1 VIPHDATLIV
11 WEIIEAGGE
20 IDKNVLERQVS
31 PRLRYPFDVA
41 WDYLL
46 DNEIVIRALS
56 SEGQLH
62 ATDATVRADSAEQLP
77 TPNTYITDLA
87 QERWTVDKRLVA
99 VNEVDPRSV
108 RSLVAKTTNPRNFSA
123 PYQAVIDGSKAKRDP
138 IMEYVESLS
147 PVDRPDFLN
156 AFMGMTDAQQ
166 ADLRASAARSS
177 DRGRRDRT

>member
-1 VIPHDATLIV
+1 MIPHDATLIV
-11 WEIIEAGGE
+11 WEIVQAGGE

-31 PRLRYPFDVA
+31 PQLRYPFSTS

-46 DNEIVIRALS
+46 DNEIVIRAFS

-62 ATDATVRADSAEQLP
+62 ATDATVRADRAEQL
-77 TPNTYITDLA
+77 TPNTLISDLA
-87 QERWTVDKRLVA
+87 QERWTVDKRLLA

-156 AFMGMTDAQQ
+156 AFMGMTIDEQ
-166 ADLRASAARSS
+166 ADLRASAARSFN
-177 DRGRRDRT
+177 RGRRDRT